1 MLVANEPMEWWIND
15 CKYMEII
22 FFDLTV
28 NHTWHTNDIRIHTS
42 ACNYIRVTYKYL
54 RIHTDLLIFTSNCMK
69 GNFRE
74 RGHPVISVKHINIIT
89 VEIAK
94 PCPLRHTPSTATPKM
109 FNPLMCESAIW
120 HKLPLHAQYLL
131 FFWNSHNKKVIKRSA
146 HWRYKIIAP
155 SNIRL
160 GLPPPQ
166 LWNFLSLYPW

>member
-1 MLVANEPMEWWIND
+1 M
-15 CKYMEII
+15 
-22 FFDLTV
+22 
-28 NHTWHTNDIRIHTS
+28 
-42 ACNYIRVTYKYL
+42 TYKYL

-109 FNPLMCESAIW
+109 FNPLMRESAIW

-131 FFWNSHNKKVIKRSA
+131 FFWNSHNKVIKRSA

-166 LWNFLSLYPW
+166 LLELFVFVPLTVPLLSFLLFEMKKCLQSPHHLKR

>member
-1 MLVANEPMEWWIND
+1 MQRSTIWVNKPTQWELIIMLVANEPMEWWIND

-109 FNPLMCESAIW
+109 FNPLMRESAIW

-131 FFWNSHNKKVIKRSA
+131 FSEILTTKRSLKDL
-146 HWRYKIIAP
+146 HIEGIK
-155 SNIRL
+155 S
-160 GLPPPQ
+160 
-166 LWNFLSLYPW
+166 

>member
-42 ACNYIRVTYKYL
+42 VCNYIRVTYKYL

-74 RGHPVISVKHINIIT
+74 RGHPVISGKHINIIT

-109 FNPLMCESAIW
+109 FNPLMRESAIW

-131 FFWNSHNKKVIKRSA
+131 FSEILTTKRSLKDL
-146 HWRYKIIAP
+146 HIEGIKGSYVHIHD
-155 SNIRL
+155 L
-160 GLPPPQ
+160 HTH
-166 LWNFLSLYPW
+166 YP